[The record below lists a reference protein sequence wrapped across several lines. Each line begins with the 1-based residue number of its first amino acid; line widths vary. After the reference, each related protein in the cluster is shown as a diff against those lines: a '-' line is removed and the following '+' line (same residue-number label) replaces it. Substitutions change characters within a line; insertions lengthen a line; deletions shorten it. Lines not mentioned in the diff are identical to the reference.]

1 MQNLLDLSG
10 IAKSFGPI
18 KALSGVSFQLRAGE
32 IHALAGENGAGK
44 STTMNIVDGILQ
56 PDAGEI
62 RINGKPRRIRSP
74 LEAQALGIG
83 FVHQEIALCPDVSV
97 AENIFMSA
105 TAASRS
111 LMMNYDA
118 LAKKAKTVLA
128 ELTDVDPRAKVA
140 SLSISNQQLVEIA
153 KALTL
158 DARILILDEP
168 TSALTA
174 NEAAKLFSIIHRLK
188 DKGLGIIHITH
199 RMAEIFDH
207 CDRVTVFRDGVY
219 VDCLEVAKTTPE
231 EVVNRMVG
239 RELTNLYPPKATRAP
254 GRALLEVEAMSDGE
268 LLDDISLSV
277 KEGEILGIG
286 GLIGAGRS
294 ELAKTVCGLRGHIS
308 GRIKLESQEVAI
320 PDFST
325 ALDHG
330 LVYVSE
336 DRKGDG
342 LFLELPIAHNI
353 SSLRLRQVSTPI
365 GLIDRA
371 AETKQ
376 AETLG
381 ERLHLKYGSPAD
393 PPSTLSGGNQ
403 QKVALAR
410 MLSVNPKVVFLDEP
424 TRGVD
429 VGAKSEI
436 HAILRE
442 LADAGVGVVVIS
454 SELPELIGL
463 ADRILVLHEG
473 RIFGEIHEGEMTE
486 EAIIA
491 LASGLKNPDAAKQ
504 SEGAQQ

>member
-1 MQNLLDLSG
+1 MPPLLQLNR
-10 IAKSFGPI
+10 IAKSFGPV
-18 KALSGVSFQLRAGE
+18 KALCDVSFELRAGE

-44 STTMNIVDGILQ
+44 STTMKIVDGILQ

-62 RINGKPRRIRSP
+62 RVDGQRRRIRSP
-74 LEAQALGIG
+74 LEAQALGVG

-105 TAASRS
+105 TATQRG
-111 LMMNYDA
+111 LMNFAA
-118 LAKKAKTVLA
+118 LERKAKAVLA
-128 ELTDVDPRAKVA
+128 ELCDVDPAATVG

-168 TSALTA
+168 TSALT
-174 NEAAKLFSIIHRLK
+174 ETETEKLFRIVHRLRER
-188 DKGLGIIHITH
+188 GLGIIHISH
-199 RMAEIFDH
+199 RMAEIFEH
-207 CDRVTVFRDGVY
+207 CDRVTVFRDGEY
-219 VDCLEVAKTTPE
+219 VTCLDIPETTPQ
-231 EVVNRMVG
+231 EVVNNMVG
-239 RELTNLYPPKATRAP
+239 REISHLYPAKATQAP
-254 GRALLEVEAMSDGE
+254 GKPLLEVEGVSCDVLSDV
-268 LLDDISLSV
+268 SLTLR
-277 KEGEILGIG
+277 EGEIQGLG

-294 ELAKTVCGLRGHIS
+294 ELAKAICGLRRSSKTVRLMG
-308 GRIKLESQEVAI
+308 EPVDI

-325 ALDHG
+325 ALERG
-330 LVYVSE
+330 MVYVSE
-336 DRKGDG
+336 DRKGEG
-342 LFLELPIAHNI
+342 LFLDMQISQNV
-353 SSLRLRQVSTPI
+353 SSLRLSQVTKG
-365 GLIDRA
+365 GLVDRA
-371 AETKQ
+371 AETAQ

-381 ERLHLKYGSPAD
+381 RRLRLKAGKPED

-442 LADAGVGVVVIS
+442 LCEQGVGVVVIS

-463 ADRILVLHEG
+463 SDRIVVLHEG
-473 RIFGEIHEGEMTE
+473 EITGELGPDEMTE
-486 EAIIA
+486 EAIIH
-491 LASGLKNPDAAKQ
+491 LASGLHIQGDAA
-504 SEGAQQ
+504 